1 MIDDRN
7 EITDE
12 PIDAGPARRRWMALG
27 IALVVLAIVLVAF
40 LWSPWRDRP
49 STGQPGA
56 ASTMEGMEGMDMSAD
71 RSVRLTADQIRQ
83 FGVTFGSVE
92 ERRLEREVRAAGAVT
107 VDETRVT
114 DVAPKF
120 GGFADR
126 LYVDFTGQSV
136 RRGQPLADVYSPEL
150 LAAQQELISARALE
164 RTIGESSVP
173 GVPNQST
180 DLVAAARRRLEL
192 WGVSEGQIENVLR
205 SGRPT
210 RTVTLYSPASGIV
223 TAKNVVRGQA
233 FQPGQTLYTIVDLSQ
248 VWVEAELRE
257 ADVGAVRIGSGADL
271 ELAAQPG
278 RAFKGRVDYIYP
290 TLDTMARTIRAR
302 VVVAN
307 DERLL
312 KPGMYAIV
320 RITTPSRRA
329 LTVPSTAVVRTGDRS
344 VVFVDMG
351 RGRILPVEVETG
363 VVTGEL
369 TEVLSGLEIG
379 QRVVTSAQFLLDSES
394 NLAEVMRAMMGQTG
408 AQDAGN
414 MPGMDMPGMP
424 MPADTRSGDR
434 P

>member
-1 MIDDRN
+1 MIDERN
-7 EITDE
+7 DTTDE
-12 PIDAGPARRRWMALG
+12 PIDAGPSRRRWIALG
-27 IALVVLAIVLVAF
+27 IAPVVIAIVLIAF
-40 LWSPWRDRP
+40 LWKPWGERP
-49 STGQPGA
+49 STAQPRD
-56 ASTMEGMEGMDMSAD
+56 ASTMEGMDMPAD
-71 RSVRLTADQIRQ
+71 RSVRLTADQMRQ

-120 GGFADR
+120 SGFAER

-150 LAAQQELISARALE
+150 LAAQQELIAARALE

-173 GVPNQST
+173 GIPGQST
-180 DLVAAARRRLEL
+180 DLVGAARRRLEL

-210 RTVTLYSPASGIV
+210 RTVTLYAPASGIV

-233 FQPGQTLYTIVDLSQ
+233 FESGQTLYTIVDLSQ
-248 VWVEAELRE
+248 LWVDAELRE
-257 ADVGAVRIGSGADL
+257 ADAGAVRVGSGADL

-278 RAFKGRVDYIYP
+278 RTLKGRVDYIYP
-290 TLDTMARTIRAR
+290 TLDTTARTIRAR
-302 VVVAN
+302 IVVAN

-312 KPGMYAIV
+312 KPGMYATV
-320 RITTPSRRA
+320 RMTTPSRMA
-329 LTVPSTAVVRTGDRS
+329 LTIPSSAVLRTGDRS
-344 VVFVDMG
+344 IAFVDMG
-351 RGRILPVEVETG
+351 RGAILPVEIEIGLVA
-363 VVTGEL
+363 GEF
-369 TEVLSGLEIG
+369 TEVLAGLEIG

-394 NLAEVMRAMMGQTG
+394 NLAEVMRAMMGQMG
-408 AQDAGN
+408 AQDARN
-414 MPGMDMPGMP
+414 MDMPGMP

-434 P
+434 R